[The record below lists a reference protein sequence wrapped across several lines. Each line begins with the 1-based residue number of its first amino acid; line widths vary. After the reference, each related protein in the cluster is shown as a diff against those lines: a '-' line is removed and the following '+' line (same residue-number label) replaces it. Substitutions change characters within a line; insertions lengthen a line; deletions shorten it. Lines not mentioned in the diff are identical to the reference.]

1 MAIIEVVVPDIGDF
15 DKVDIIEVMV
25 KVGQTIAKEDPLI
38 TLETDKA
45 TMEIPSSHAG
55 VVKELK
61 VKPGDKVSRGSVI
74 LVVESAGTVD
84 QKTAA
89 PAATQQAAPHSVPE
103 TLKQAPTA
111 VSAATGVV
119 AQTVY
124 HQDEPEVADSEGV
137 HAGPATR
144 RLARE
149 LGVSLSALQGS
160 GRKGRVLTSD
170 IHQYV
175 KNRLSQPASGGLS
188 IAPMKQIDFSQFGEI
203 DRRELSRIKQL
214 TAEHT
219 HRSWVSIPHV
229 TQFDE
234 ADITLMENFRQ
245 ENRASVEKL
254 GVKLTPLVFIMKAV
268 VTALIEYPQFN
279 SSLGPDGKHL
289 ILKKYYHLGVAVE
302 TPNGLVVPVIRHVN
316 AKSLLQLAT
325 ELQEL
330 SLKAREKGLSSSE
343 MQGGCF
349 TISSLGGI
357 GGTAFTPIVNAPE
370 VAILGVSRSE
380 MKPVYQKETKQF
392 EPRLML
398 PLSLSYDHRVIDG
411 AEAARFT
418 RTIADALS
426 DIRRLLL

>member
-1 MAIIEVVVPDIGDF
+1 MAITEVVVPDIGDF

-25 KVGQTIAKEDPLI
+25 KIGQTIAKEDPLI

-74 LVVESAGTVD
+74 LLVESAEAGE
-84 QKTAA
+84 QKTATSA
-89 PAATQQAAPHSVPE
+89 VPEKTTPPSRSEAVKAAPV
-103 TLKQAPTA
+103 
-111 VSAATGVV
+111 AATGVV

-124 HQDEPEVADSEGV
+124 HQDEPEAVDNDGV

-149 LGVSLSALQGS
+149 LGVSLSALPGS

-175 KNRLSQPASGGLS
+175 KTRLSQPASGGLS
-188 IAPMKQIDFSQFGEI
+188 IAPMKPIDFSQFGEI
-203 DRRELSRIKQL
+203 DKRELSRIKQL

-245 ENRASVEKL
+245 ENRAAVEKL

-330 SLKAREKGLSSSE
+330 SLKARDKGLSSSE

-380 MKPVYQKETKQF
+380 MKPVYQKESKEF

>member
-1 MAIIEVVVPDIGDF
+1 MAITEVVVPDIGDF

-74 LVVESAGTVD
+74 LLVESAG
-84 QKTAA
+84 ASSA
-89 PAATQQAAPHSVPE
+89 PE
-103 TLKQAPTA
+103 TVATVQEVAPSQTTTVEVVKQAP
-111 VSAATGVV
+111 VAASSGVV

-124 HQDEPEVADSEGV
+124 HQDEPEAVDNEGV

-149 LGVSLSALQGS
+149 LGVSLGVLQGS

-175 KNRLSQPASGGLS
+175 KNRLSQSASGGPAV
-188 IAPMKQIDFSQFGEI
+188 APIKQIDFSQFGEI

-234 ADITLMENFRQ
+234 ADITLMESFRQ

-268 VTALIEYPQFN
+268 VTALMEYPQFN

-289 ILKKYYHLGVAVE
+289 ILKKYYHLGIAVE

-357 GGTAFTPIVNAPE
+357 GGTAFTPIINAPE

-380 MKPVYQKETKQF
+380 TKPVYQKETNQF

>member
-1 MAIIEVVVPDIGDF
+1 MAITEVTVPDIGDF

-25 KVGQTIAKEDPLI
+25 TVGQTIAKEDPLI

-74 LVVESAGTVD
+74 LLLEAEGSAAQKQTEAPVVQQVPVVAEVQQPATV
-84 QKTAA
+84 A
-89 PAATQQAAPHSVPE
+89 
-103 TLKQAPTA
+103 A
-111 VSAATGVV
+111 VSGIP

-124 HQDEPEVADSEGV
+124 HQDEPAVGDAEGI

-149 LGVSLSALQGS
+149 LGVSLAALQGS
-160 GRKGRVLTSD
+160 GKKGRVLTSD
-170 IHQYV
+170 IHQHV
-175 KNRLSQPASGGLS
+175 KTRLSQPVASGF
-188 IAPMKQIDFSQFGEI
+188 APPPIKQIDFSQFGEI

-245 ENRASVEKL
+245 ENKASVEKL

-289 ILKKYYHLGVAVE
+289 ILKKYYNIGIAVE
-302 TPNGLVVPVIRHVN
+302 TLNGLVVPVIRHVN

-325 ELQEL
+325 ELQEVGV
-330 SLKAREKGLSSSE
+330 KARDKGLSSSD

-380 MKPVYQKETKQF
+380 IKAVYRKEDNQF